1 MKPATSKPANLL
13 KLMTSMFAF
22 LAFSLSANAQVIG
35 GFIGEPNT
43 QPNHESDYSPGYQPS
58 PGYPDSGYPEYGR
71 GDESRRERDSRPGRG
86 GRYPDSL
93 NDLRSASGGFN
104 YQVQRSWSVSDQ
116 LKRVAGR
123 LNDQVEIFYSCTW
136 NNPRAGICGRELDRV
151 NRHYQATDMALRR
164 ETRIERGIL
173 HEFQMVGYALNKV
186 NYDFGYRQPGPVP
199 PRPYPPGGSHPP
211 GYVVVPK

>member
-1 MKPATSKPANLL
+1 MKPATSKPANML
-13 KLMTSMFAF
+13 KLMTSIFAF

-35 GFIGEPNT
+35 GFIGEPNP
-43 QPNHESDYSPGYQPS
+43 QPNHGSD
-58 PGYPDSGYPEYGR
+58 YGR
-71 GDESRRERDSRPGRG
+71 GDESRRERDPQPGRG
-86 GRYPDSL
+86 GRHSDSL
-93 NDLRSASGGFN
+93 NKLRSASGGFN

-123 LNDQVEIFYSCTW
+123 LNDQVETFYACTW
-136 NNPRAGICGRELDRV
+136 NNPRSGICGRELDRV

-173 HEFQMVGYALNKV
+173 HEFQMVGYALNRV

-199 PRPYPPGGSHPP
+199 PRTYPPGGSYPP
-211 GYVVVPK
+211 GYVVIPR